1 MSRFA
6 GVLKRVSDGLDLPQP
21 TRSRIL
27 LEMAGDLE
35 DLYEHHRGQGL
46 DEAEAV
52 QRAEEAFVASDE
64 ALKHLAR
71 IHEASGGLTDRVTR
85 QVGSWWEK
93 VLLVIWLVAVILV
106 AEAVI
111 TEVHFFV
118 IISPFVWPIVG
129 LAATALGFSVW
140 KLYQLFLKKPTDP
153 RSLRSGLGLLL
164 FVSAASLALA
174 VCGFFHHLRWY
185 AMRAWQGA
193 PEHLF
198 GMFSNWTLAVS
209 SLMIVGLLTA
219 IFTALVWFLLAGLVA
234 RAENREAAALLGSA

>member
-6 GVLKRVSDGLDLPQP
+6 GVLKRISDGLDLPQP
-21 TRSRIL
+21 IRSRIL

-35 DLYEHHRGQGL
+35 DLYDHHRDQGL
-46 DEAEAV
+46 GEEEALR
-52 QRAEEAFVASDE
+52 RAEDAFVASDE

-71 IHEASGGLTDRVTR
+71 IHESSGGLTERVAR

-93 VLLVIWLVAVILV
+93 LLLLIWLVAVILV
-106 AEAVI
+106 AGAVV
-111 TEVHFFV
+111 TKVHFFV
-118 IISPFVWPIVG
+118 IVSPFVWPIVG
-129 LAATALGFSVW
+129 LAAAALVFSLW
-140 KLYQLFLKKPTDP
+140 KLYQLFLKEPTDP
-153 RSLRSGLGLLL
+153 RSFRSGLGLLL

-185 AMRAWQGA
+185 AMQAWQGA

-209 SLMIVGLLTA
+209 SLMIIGLLTA

-234 RAENREAAALLGSA
+234 RAENREAAALLASA

>member
-6 GVLKRVSDGLDLPQP
+6 GVLKKVSDGLDLPQP

-46 DEAEAV
+46 DEDQAAR
-52 QRAEEAFVASDE
+52 RAEEAFAVSDE

-71 IHEASGGLTDRVTR
+71 IHERNSGLAERVTR
-85 QVGSWWEK
+85 QVGTWWEK
-93 VLLVIWLVAVILV
+93 VLLVIWLLAVILV
-106 AEAVI
+106 SEAVV

-129 LAATALGFSVW
+129 LALAALAFTLW
-140 KLYQLFLKKPTDP
+140 KLYQLFLRKPTDP
-153 RSLRSGLGLLL
+153 RSFRSGLGALL
-164 FVSAASLALA
+164 FLAAASLAIS
-174 VCGFFHHLRWY
+174 VTGFFYHLRWY
-185 AMRAWQGA
+185 AFQVWDGG
-193 PEHLF
+193 PEKMF
-198 GMFSNWTLAVS
+198 GLLSNWILAIS
-209 SLMIVGLLTA
+209 SLMIIGLLTA

-234 RAENREAAALLGSA
+234 RAENRQAAVLLAPA